1 MKDVLQQTQA
11 WHATGQPIAV
21 ATVVDTWGSA
31 PRPVGSKLVATADG
45 RFAGSV
51 SAGCVEGA
59 VLEQCAVVIKTGQ
72 SKLLTFGVAD
82 EDAWEVGLACGGTI
96 RVWVEPF
103 DLWEPVFAPLAEAIE
118 ADRSIALVSAMTEGA
133 ATGASKLLVSSTGE
147 TTGSLAMAP
156 EQETVIAAT
165 ASERLVHGDNGML
178 ETAAGP
184 SLFVEVYPRP
194 PRLIIVGA
202 VHIAAPLIDLAHT
215 MGFVTILVD
224 PREAFATQE
233 RFPRADEIIRA
244 WPEDALPGLE
254 LDDNAHIAILTHDP
268 KIDDP
273 ALKIALVSGARY
285 IGALGSTRTA
295 KARLERLRAAGLD
308 EASLARLHAPIGL
321 NLGGRSA
328 DEVALSIMAEI
339 VQVRNQ
345 AVQLFRQS

>member
-1 MKDVLQQTQA
+1 MKDVLQQTQTWRDA
-11 WHATGQPIAV
+11 GQPMAV
-21 ATVVDTWGSA
+21 VTVVDTWGSA
-31 PRPVGSKLVATADG
+31 PRPVGAKLVATADG

-59 VLEQCAVVIKTGQ
+59 VLEQCAAVIKTGQ
-72 SKLLTFGVAD
+72 SKLLTYGVAD

-103 DLWEPVFAPLAEAIE
+103 DRWEPVFAPLTEAIV
-118 ADRSIALVSAMTEGA
+118 ADQSVALVSAMREDA
-133 ATGASKLLVSSTGE
+133 ATNASKLLVYTTGE
-147 TTGSLAMAP
+147 TVGSLGMTP
-156 EQETVIAAT
+156 EREVEIATLAGD
-165 ASERLVHGDNGML
+165 RLAHGGNGSL
-178 ETAAGP
+178 ETTDAP
-184 SLFVEVYPRP
+184 SLFVEVYPRA

-215 MGFVTILVD
+215 LGFVTILVD
-224 PREAFATQE
+224 PREAFATRE
-233 RFPRADEIIRA
+233 RFPRADELIRA

-285 IGALGSTRTA
+285 IGALGSKRTA
-295 KARLERLRAAGLD
+295 AARLERLRAAGLD
-308 EASLARLHAPIGL
+308 ETSLARLHAPIGL
-321 NLGGRSA
+321 HLGGRSA

-345 AVQLFRQS
+345 EVQLFRQS